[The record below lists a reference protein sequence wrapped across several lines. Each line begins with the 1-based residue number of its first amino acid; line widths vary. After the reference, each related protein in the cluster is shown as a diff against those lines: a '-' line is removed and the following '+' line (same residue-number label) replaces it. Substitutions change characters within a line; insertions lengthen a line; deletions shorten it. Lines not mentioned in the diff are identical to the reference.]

1 VEKKKL
7 ALLTAVA
14 GFCVALTSG
23 RPALSDS
30 TPAVGK
36 ESTTIVV
43 AQAEGKKKFRGR
55 LPNNYGNVGISD
67 TQRKTIYGIQAGY
80 RKQLVALTQQIA
92 ELKSKQS
99 EELEAVLTAA
109 QLENLKEL
117 REASRKKSED
127 RKKKEKE
134 KAAKSDKATD
144 SADSVK

>member
-1 VEKKKL
+1 MPEIRATMCTRNRVRQGNACHVLYLFPVAIEKENAMKKL

-30 TPAVGK
+30 TPAVGE

-43 AQAEGKKKFRGR
+43 AQAEGKKKKFRGR
-55 LPNNYGNVGISD
+55 LPNNYGKVGISD

-92 ELKSKQS
+92 ELKSK
-99 EELEAVLTAA
+99 
-109 QLENLKEL
+109 
-117 REASRKKSED
+117 
-127 RKKKEKE
+127 
-134 KAAKSDKATD
+134 
-144 SADSVK
+144 